1 MKVGQNQLP
10 GIVLALLA
18 MFILAV
24 MDLLA
29 KYLGQSV
36 PVPQIVWARYVFQFI
51 IMAAIF
57 WPRRRWKLVRT
68 RKPVQQIVRSVLLV
82 ICTYIF
88 FVAIQYM
95 PLADAV
101 AISFVSPLMVTALS
115 VPLLS
120 ETVGKRRWTA
130 VAIGFIG
137 AMVIVRP
144 GLGVVHWAAWM
155 LLVLALAYALYQ
167 IMTRML
173 SDTDDP
179 ITTLF
184 ISAAVGA
191 VIGSVIV
198 PFFWQAGVSPIL
210 WFLLAGLGV
219 LGGVGHYALIKS
231 FEFAPVAV
239 LAPLSYTALLWNT
252 LFGYLVFDDLPDRW
266 TLIGAAILI
275 ATGIYIIYREGVH
288 KQVEVGDRHK
298 H

>member
-1 MKVGQNQLP
+1 
-10 GIVLALLA
+10 
-18 MFILAV
+18 
-24 MDLLA
+24 
-29 KYLGQSV
+29 
-36 PVPQIVWARYVFQFI
+36 
-51 IMAAIF
+51 
-57 WPRRRWKLVRT
+57 
-68 RKPVQQIVRSVLLV
+68 
-82 ICTYIF
+82 
-88 FVAIQYM
+88 
-95 PLADAV
+95 
-101 AISFVSPLMVTALS
+101 
-115 VPLLS
+115 
-120 ETVGKRRWTA
+120 
-130 VAIGFIG
+130 
-137 AMVIVRP
+137 MVIVRP